1 MVSIFLV
8 FVAALS
14 FFWGAFVFYGT
25 EATAGILRPGDL
37 VVPLLFWSVCA
48 LCFASAAVLDGIKT
62 ATRKMITKLEELAGN
77 PS

>member
-25 EATAGILRPGDL
+25 EGTAGILRAGDL
-37 VVPLLFWSVCA
+37 LVPLLLWTVSA
-48 LCFASAAVLDGIKT
+48 LCFASAAILDGIKT
-62 ATRKMITKLEELAGN
+62 ATHRMIGKLEELAGKPN
-77 PS
+77 